1 MELYFL
7 QKGDPDQ
14 SVESLISRK
23 TSAQECGK
31 LILDTI
37 DIKNL

>member
-31 LILDTI
+31 LLDTI